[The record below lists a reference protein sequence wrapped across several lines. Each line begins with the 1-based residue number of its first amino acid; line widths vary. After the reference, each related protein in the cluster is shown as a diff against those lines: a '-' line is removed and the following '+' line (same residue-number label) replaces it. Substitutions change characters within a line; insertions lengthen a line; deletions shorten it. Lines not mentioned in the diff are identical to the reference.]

1 MKCRKLECVKKASG
15 QGGKWRNTFALEKC
29 CSYGHA
35 GFEVGAPITSFVKDG
50 GHIDLFCTQSNN
62 GTALFTASVCSQQ
75 PGTTLVPGVF
85 FICKL
90 LSWYIR
96 LRLASE
102 K

>member
-50 GHIDLFCTQSNN
+50 GHIDLFCTQNNN
-62 GTALFTASVCSQQ
+62 GTAPEIAA
-75 PGTTLVPGVF
+75 TLVIEHQNIGNEE
-85 FICKL
+85 IIQL
-90 LSWYIR
+90 LMGIR
-96 LRLASE
+96 NNTH
-102 K
+102 KNGCIII